1 MKLGIIGSGMIVY
14 DLLTF
19 IDIIDEIELTA
30 ILGRKE
36 SQEKIET
43 LINKHHIKKAYYDYD
58 ELLNDDEIDTIYVA
72 LPNHLHYEY
81 TKKALLHNKHVI
93 CEKPFTSNVNELD
106 ELIAL
111 AKQQNCLLFEAITNQ
126 YLPTFK
132 EIKEKI
138 SEIGKISIISS
149 NYSQYSSR
157 YNAFKRGEILPAFDV
172 NKSGG
177 ALMDLNVYNIHFVVG
192 LFGAPNKVEYFANIE
207 KGIDTSGVA
216 ILEYPTFKAI
226 CIGAKDCGAPIISTI
241 QGDQGCVKIDGTTS
255 VLTDVQ
261 ILRNGRDS
269 EILPTGN
276 YHRMYSEFK
285 VFAECID
292 NNDFTTCNKML
303 EHSRIVMDV
312 LTKARQSAN
321 IIFGCERDTK

>member
-111 AKQQNCLLFEAITNQ
+111 AK
-126 YLPTFK
+126 
-132 EIKEKI
+132 
-138 SEIGKISIISS
+138 
-149 NYSQYSSR
+149 
-157 YNAFKRGEILPAFDV
+157 RGEILPAFDV

-241 QGDQGCVKIDGTTS
+241 QGDQGCVKIDGPTS

>member
-19 IDIIDEIELTA
+19 IDIIEEIELVA

-36 SQEKIET
+36 SQEKIES
-43 LINKHHIKKAYYDYD
+43 LVNKHHIKKAYYDYD

-81 TKKALLHNKHVI
+81 SKKALLHNKHVI
-93 CEKPFTSNVNELD
+93 CEKPFTSNVSELD

-111 AKQQNCLLFEAITNQ
+111 SKQQQCLLFEAITNQ

-132 EIKEKI
+132 EIKEKLDQ
-138 SEIGKISIISS
+138 IGKISIISS

-192 LFGAPNKVEYFANIE
+192 LFGKPTNVHYYANIE
-207 KGIDTSGVA
+207 KGIDTSGIVV
-216 ILEYPTFKAI
+216 LEYPTFKAV
-226 CIGAKDCGAPIISTI
+226 CIGAKDCGAPIMSTI
-241 QGDQGCVKIDGTTS
+241 QGDQGCVKIDGPTS

-261 ILRNGRDS
+261 ILKNGGDS
-269 EILPTGN
+269 QILSSGN
-276 YHRMYSEFK
+276 YHRMYCEFK
-285 VFAECID
+285 TFAKCID
-292 NNDFTTCNKML
+292 DNDMDTCSKML

-312 LTKARQSAN
+312 LTKARKSAN
-321 IIFGCERDTK
+321 IVFKSDTVIK

>member
-1 MKLGIIGSGMIVY
+1 MVVSREEFNMKLGIIGSGMIVY

-226 CIGAKDCGAPIISTI
+226 CIGAKDCSADIKSTI
-241 QGDQGCVKIDGTTS
+241 QGNKGSIA
-255 VLTDVQ
+255 VLGPTNSMPE
-261 ILRNGRDS
+261 LSLALNGQS
-269 EILPTGN
+269 MTMINENSLN
-276 YHRMYSEFK
+276 HRMQDEFVAFQAIIEHQDMTAMK
-285 VFAECID
+285 LA
-292 NNDFTTCNKML
+292 L
-303 EHSRIVMDV
+303 EHSRLVMEV
-312 LTKARQSAN
+312 LEAAVNSL
-321 IIFGCERDTK
+321 

>member
-1 MKLGIIGSGMIVY
+1 MW
-14 DLLTF
+14 
-19 IDIIDEIELTA
+19 
-30 ILGRKE
+30 
-36 SQEKIET
+36 
-43 LINKHHIKKAYYDYD
+43 
-58 ELLNDDEIDTIYVA
+58 
-72 LPNHLHYEY
+72 
-81 TKKALLHNKHVI
+81 
-93 CEKPFTSNVNELD
+93 KPFTSNVNELD

-241 QGDQGCVKIDGTTS
+241 QGDQGCVKIDGPTS

-285 VFAECID
+285 VLRNVLIIMTLLHVIKCLNIHESSWMFWLKHAKVQILFLVANGIQ
-292 NNDFTTCNKML
+292 NNLYPFYYQDIVTML
-303 EHSRIVMDV
+303 
-312 LTKARQSAN
+312 
-321 IIFGCERDTK
+321 

>member
-81 TKKALLHNKHVI
+81 TKKALLHNKHV
-93 CEKPFTSNVNELD
+93 
-106 ELIAL
+106 
-111 AKQQNCLLFEAITNQ
+111 
-126 YLPTFK
+126 
-132 EIKEKI
+132 
-138 SEIGKISIISS
+138 
-149 NYSQYSSR
+149 
-157 YNAFKRGEILPAFDV
+157 

-241 QGDQGCVKIDGTTS
+241 QGDQGCVKIDGPTS